1 MNKGISG
8 GADLGLSQRNRT
20 FLAILV
26 LAFLAGAYCG
36 SIITNKYATEA
47 VIHECNKWTN
57 TIEREPGLFPDTNGS
72 INIQF
77 EPNYPIYQRKQE

>member
-36 SIITNKYATEA
+36 AIITNKIVVEDVTY
-47 VIHECNKWTN
+47 ECNKWTN
-57 TIEREPGLFPDTNGS
+57 TTEREPGSVLTADVFT
-72 INIQF
+72 NIQF
-77 EPNYPIYQRKQE
+77 EPISNIS